1 MHSAFSNRHAIS
13 CYTNVMCLNENM
25 NSQNIVIA
33 DDTKKTPF
41 VLVKYINFNISFEIY
56 LYILSNM

>member
-1 MHSAFSNRHAIS
+1 
-13 CYTNVMCLNENM
+13 MCLNENM

-41 VLVKYINFNISFEIY
+41 VIVKYINFNISF
-56 LYILSNM
+56 